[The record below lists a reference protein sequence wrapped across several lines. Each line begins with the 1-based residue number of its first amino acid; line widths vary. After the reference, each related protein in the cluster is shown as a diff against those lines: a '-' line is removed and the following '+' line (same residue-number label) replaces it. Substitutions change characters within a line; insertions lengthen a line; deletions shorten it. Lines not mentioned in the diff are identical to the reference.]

1 MITSTGSE
9 RRVTPPGSEA
19 GLVEG
24 GAPPAAS
31 PLDVMVDLFWQGGL
45 GGEVECGVR
54 SEKEKRREKRNSCVD
69 GVGSWFVVS
78 CAVSCVRQCG

>member
-1 MITSTGSE
+1 MPGRAPRTERSLSMITSTGSE

-31 PLDVMVDLFWQGGL
+31 PLDVMVDLLF
-45 GGEVECGVR
+45 
-54 SEKEKRREKRNSCVD
+54 
-69 GVGSWFVVS
+69 
-78 CAVSCVRQCG
+78 